1 MGLKKFIELENGVTL
16 NYHRITSINKITNI
30 SNNIEISSYTSKT
43 QREKEK
49 AYQELQMKSI
59 NNEELTEEEK
69 LQLDQGIN
77 VFIFTDYINVPY
89 DETMDIKDAYDYIKT
104 LDKYKDAT
112 DV

>member
-77 VFIFTDYINVPY
+77 VFISTDYINIAY
-89 DETMDIKDAYDYIKT
+89 DETIDIKDAYDYIKT

>member
-49 AYQELQMKSI
+49 AYQELQIKSI

>member
-89 DETMDIKDAYDYIKT
+89 NETIDIKDAYDYIKT

>member
-89 DETMDIKDAYDYIKT
+89 NETIDIKDAYDYIKT

-112 DV
+112 DI

>member
-77 VFIFTDYINVPY
+77 VFISTDYINIAY
-89 DETMDIKDAYDYIKT
+89 DETIDIKDAYDYIKT

-112 DV
+112 DI